1 MRLSRRCAHPP
12 RRSERFAGGVLH
24 LLRGKCTCN
33 SLSQSISSPSV
44 RVSVGT
50 LLSSGASALHAL
62 HPSRVRILVRK
73 KGSACS
79 RCLVCCRSTSSE
91 RRRPRGNDSG
101 ILRYSGILRAGPC
114 YVFPFV
120 YLASGGGVCGEGGD
134 CVHSISFRKCWRTAI
149 FGRKTRARTP
159 GQVALKDLLCTVF

>member
-62 HPSRVRILVRK
+62 HPSRVRMLVRK

-120 YLASGGGVCGEGGD
+120 YLASGVVVCVGRGAIACIRSPLGNAGALPCSEG
-134 CVHSISFRKCWRTAI
+134 KLEL
-149 FGRKTRARTP
+149 GRLAKS
-159 GQVALKDLLCTVF
+159 L